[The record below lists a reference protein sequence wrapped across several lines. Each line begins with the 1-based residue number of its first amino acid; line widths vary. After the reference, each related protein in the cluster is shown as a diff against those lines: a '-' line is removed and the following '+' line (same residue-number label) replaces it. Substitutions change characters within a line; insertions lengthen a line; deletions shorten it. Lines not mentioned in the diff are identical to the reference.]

1 MNVICIATSIGQ
13 FQTKQRTLA
22 AQQLKSLF
30 QQLSLQLSQ
39 LIRRYKIEPLEN
51 NTSRPLNVFLTIPK
65 STIELINEEFFSPI
79 IPILTSHPRDLARFL
94 YSKGFLVRPI
104 GTPTVPS
111 GREQCKGILQIGK
124 IDSSLKKTHQQQS
137 ELH

>member
-1 MNVICIATSIGQ
+1 
-13 FQTKQRTLA
+13 
-22 AQQLKSLF
+22 LF

-51 NTSRPLNVFLTIPK
+51 NTSRPLNVFFTIPK

-111 GREQCKGILQIGK
+111 GREQVRVCLHASNTPSH
-124 IDSSLKKTHQQQS
+124 IDCLVHQLDLWLFS
-137 ELH
+137 KLSKYHL